1 MILRRIF
8 FLGLGIIAALLAA
21 ELLLRVLPTPSA
33 LISAKPDSTWPVR
46 HLLADSTYR
55 SSSGWAM
62 DNVQSGRINNR
73 GYVAPFDYRK
83 GASVGVVIGDSY
95 VEGMMNPYATM
106 LQARLA
112 QDMARRPDS
121 IYNFGTS
128 GVSLPHYLGIAR
140 LAGRDYRP
148 EFAVV
153 SIVARDFIEGF
164 NSDPGVFRWS
174 KDHTLIRLTPDRE
187 PSRLAKVTRSL
198 ALVRY
203 ARINLK
209 ATPALITKSGFEEA
223 PKPICGPATLSVEDK
238 RLLQGWVDQLPK
250 ALKLQPAKV
259 VLVLDADRPAIY
271 LGKPIQGDCADRD
284 NRSRTALAAMARQA
298 GMKIVDTAPLFQA
311 DWALHHIPFDRAP
324 LDAHWSPYAH
334 ALIAHAVARTLKD

>member
-1 MILRRIF
+1 MILRRVL
-8 FLGLGIIAALLAA
+8 FLGFGIFAALLVA

-33 LISAKPDSTWPVR
+33 LISAKPDPAWPAR
-46 HLLADSTYR
+46 HLVADSTYR

-62 DNVQSGRINNR
+62 ENVQSGRINNR

-95 VEGMMNPYATM
+95 IEGMMNPYAAM

-128 GVSLPHYLGIAR
+128 GVSLPHYLGIAK
-140 LAGRDYRP
+140 LAARDYRP

-153 SIVARDFIEGF
+153 SIVSRDFIEGF
-164 NSDPGVFRWS
+164 NSDSGIFRWS
-174 KDHTLIRLTPDRE
+174 KNDSLIRLVPERE
-187 PSRLAKVTRSL
+187 SGRLAKIARSL

-223 PKPICGPATLSVEDK
+223 PKPVCGPTTLSGEDQ
-238 RLLQGWVDQLPK
+238 RLLKAWVEQLPT
-250 ALKLQPAKV
+250 ALRLEPRKV
-259 VLVLDADRPAIY
+259 VLVFDADRPTIY
-271 LGKPIQGDCADRD
+271 LDKVDTNDCADRD
-284 NRSRTALAAMARQA
+284 TQARAALAVMARQA
-298 GMKIVDTAPLFQA
+298 GMKVVDTTPLFRA

-334 ALIAHAVARTLKD
+334 ALIARAVARELKD